1 MTPNLN
7 EFLGMVGIVT
17 NATLFILIFRWGIYR
32 LGALEAAAQ
41 QNKAQTDNA
50 GVTQRYE

>member
-17 NATLFILIFRWGIYR
+17 NATLFILIFRWGIHR
-32 LGALEAAAQ
+32 LGVLEATAEH
-41 QNKAQTDNA
+41 NKAQTDNA
-50 GVTQRYE
+50 GVTQR